1 MHFTPQHARCGVAG
15 IINGLAQPKAGDTS
29 MSIDKIP
36 EAWDA
41 TLTYMWRNGIIP
53 HHIDRVDVFGY
64 SRTGKST
71 LIHKLTG
78 SERITLHEQMPLEDL
93 IGGLQLVNGST
104 QWVDGPAV
112 RALRQGKVLQLDEL
126 DVMPFEC
133 RTMIYALLDK
143 PAAITLP
150 TGERVTAAPGYAV
163 IATHNP
169 PPSVLLHPIYDRLD
183 VFLKADTL
191 SEGIRNKLGDKLAAV
206 AQNVVGHGQP
216 KLDWE
221 RPVTVNSLLAFKA
234 LADAGI
240 QDEDAAHLLGFRNRA
255 QADFITVIAR

>member
-1 MHFTPQHARCGVAG
+1 M
-15 IINGLAQPKAGDTS
+15 LASKL
-29 MSIDKIP
+29 P
-36 EAWDA
+36 EAWDS
-41 TLTYMWRNGIIP
+41 TFKYMWNNRIIP
-53 HHIDRVDVFGY
+53 QFIDRVDIFGY

-71 LIHKLTG
+71 LIHEITG
-78 SERITLHEQMPLEDL
+78 SERVTLHEQMPLEDL

-112 RALRQGKVLQLDEL
+112 RALRQGKALQLDEL

-150 TGERVTAAPGYAV
+150 TGERVHAAPGYCV

-169 PPSVLLHPIYDRLD
+169 PPSVLLHPVYDRLD
-183 VFLKADTL
+183 VFLKAETL
-191 SEGIRNKLGDKLAAV
+191 SAGIQEALGQHLAEV

-216 KLDWE
+216 ELNWE

-234 LADAGI
+234 LTKSGVD
-240 QDEDAAHLLGFRNRA
+240 DEAAAHLLGFRGRA
-255 QADFITVIAR
+255 QADFITVIARR